1 MGDILDRLVQL
12 GIGEGISKTRDEMIK
27 EDEIYNSDIRDMEEL
42 ESRYEQL
49 NLLKEEKRIIDDYI
63 ACKETISMRAEDI
76 SYVAGMKDAF
86 LLLNHMG
93 LIKTEVE

>member
-49 NLLKEEKRIIDDYI
+49 NLLKEEKRIII
-63 ACKETISMRAEDI
+63 KEFKKL
-76 SYVAGMKDAF
+76 G
-86 LLLNHMG
+86 
-93 LIKTEVE
+93 VEIRGGE